1 MTQIFLGPFVMYKFF
16 FPMQN
21 VGSVITSF
29 QQMSIFVKNIQTKEN
44 KFIVDVEME
53 FYWKTVHL

>member
-1 MTQIFLGPFVMYKFF
+1 
-16 FPMQN
+16 MQN